1 MKVKLNLVDNSSND
15 DLKELGEIDSRIEY
29 VFNDANLEYGA
40 GHNIAMRKSIADGV
54 LNHLVLNLDVYFQAG
69 VLGELFEHMH
79 ANQLD
84 LLQTS

>member
-1 MKVKLNLVDNSSND
+1 
-15 DLKELGEIDSRIEY
+15 
-29 VFNDANLEYGA
+29 
-40 GHNIAMRKSIADGV
+40 MRKSIADGM
-54 LNHLVLNLDVYFQAG
+54 LYHLVLNLDVYFQAG